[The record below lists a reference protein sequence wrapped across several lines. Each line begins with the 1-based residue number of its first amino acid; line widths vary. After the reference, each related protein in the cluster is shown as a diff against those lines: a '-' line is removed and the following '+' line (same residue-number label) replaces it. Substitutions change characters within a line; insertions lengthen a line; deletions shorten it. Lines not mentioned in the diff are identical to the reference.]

1 MQLFQRIKCIG
12 VFKSLGLLL
21 FFVVVFRQ
29 QSSLVSLTIFKFN
42 FIPFL
47 FNLRYNQ
54 LVQTLVIKE
63 NLQLTEISSHKVKL
77 SPNVSFHDF
86 RVMQLLLR
94 RLTTWVS
101 CPVVMYSQEI
111 IMENASSA
119 TFLFLPHFDVI
130 RDPYLTNAR

>member
-1 MQLFQRIKCIG
+1 MHWRFQVIRPSALF
-12 VFKSLGLLL
+12 L
-21 FFVVVFRQ
+21 VVFRQ
-29 QSSLVSLTIFKFN
+29 QSSLVSPTIFKFN

-54 LVQTLVIKE
+54 LVQTLAIKE

-77 SPNVSFHDF
+77 SPNVSFRDF

-94 RLTTWVS
+94 RLTTKVS
-101 CPVVMYSQEI
+101 CPVVMNSQEI